1 MVGSNKGEGGKTMM
15 QDRNTYSGSVTQSV
29 TMDCVDRSGQ
39 AMSLEA
45 ELGYYPADPYAVTA
59 TFRTTG
65 GDVVWTFARELLIG
79 GLTAPAGEGDV
90 HVWPCLDS
98 TGRATVIIELN
109 SPDGELLVQ
118 VPTKDLYR
126 FVNRTLSTVPLG
138 GESDFLDLDQLIL
151 QLTESA

>member
-1 MVGSNKGEGGKTMM
+1 MM
-15 QDRNTYSGSVTQSV
+15 QDRNTFSGSVTQSIS
-29 TMDCVDRSGQ
+29 MDCVDSSGQ

-59 TFRTTG
+59 TFMTSG

-79 GLTAPAGEGDV
+79 GLTTPAGEGDV
-90 HVWPCLDS
+90 HVWPCVDS
-98 TGRATVIIELN
+98 SGRSMVIIELN

-138 GESDFLDLDQLIL
+138 GEGDFIDLDQLIL
-151 QLTESA
+151 QLIESA

>member
-1 MVGSNKGEGGKTMM
+1 MM
-15 QDRNTYSGSVTQSV
+15 QDRNTFSGNVTQSV
-29 TMDCVDRSGQ
+29 NMDCVDSSGQ

-59 TFRTTG
+59 TFRTSG

-90 HVWPCLDS
+90 HVWPCLD
-98 TGRATVIIELN
+98 TAGRAMVIIELN

-118 VPTKDLYR
+118 VPSKDLYR
-126 FVNRTLSTVPLG
+126 FVNRTLSAVPLG
-138 GESDFLDLDQLIL
+138 GEGDFIDLDQLIL